1 MYGTIRDAH
10 LVIAAQVSR
19 DRKRLGGKRSFRM
32 LRKGHGGPDCLC
44 APKKHS
50 SERTRPLFEEE
61 TPRQR
66 HKRNVLLPS
75 RRFAL
80 VAWSYAV
87 TPSLMCAPG
96 AEKRAVVLTTSSW
109 GRRGEDPSWQMRFPC
124 FHDLPSPLN
133 PASNI
138 GVIYQAVGPFR
149 TRDWSAKT
157 NTTLRSH
164 RRLLP
169 PNGTGAFKAAAAA
182 ALRRRPGGFPA
193 RLDRCGGKPRSRYQ
207 GYSRAPSLRRR
218 VLATFEEGLEDIRGQ
233 IHISNGR
240 VRFLHAM
247 LQPDNRKTSSV
258 CPLVLSRRL
267 CGRCILF
274 LVFSMTFNA
283 WDNYR

>member
-1 MYGTIRDAH
+1 M
-10 LVIAAQVSR
+10 
-19 DRKRLGGKRSFRM
+19 
-32 LRKGHGGPDCLC
+32 C

-50 SERTRPLFEEE
+50 SERTRPLCGEE

-80 VAWSYAV
+80 VAWLYAV

-169 PNGTGAFKAAAAA
+169 PNGTGGFQGGGGGGAAPSAWGLSCETRSMWGQA
-182 ALRRRPGGFPA
+182 ALALPGILSSAIFAPTRA
-193 RLDRCGGKPRSRYQ
+193 CHVRGGAGRYS
-207 GYSRAPSLRRR
+207 G
-218 VLATFEEGLEDIRGQ
+218 
-233 IHISNGR
+233 SNPYFKR
-240 VRFLHAM
+240 
-247 LQPDNRKTSSV
+247 T
-258 CPLVLSRRL
+258 CPLSPRYASARQSEDVVGVPVVSFETSLWPLHFVSR
-267 CGRCILF
+267 F
-274 LVFSMTFNA
+274 FDDF
-283 WDNYR
+283 